1 MSLKYKLTL
10 FIIFILI
17 YISIISFFWPNIQ
30 VSLLNN
36 NESIGFLTMKK
47 INPINDTVRFI
58 FLILPPLILNLFFIK
73 VYFKENFNKINS
85 LIYSDE
91 ISKNNLELKD
101 LKLIFPLL
109 FFFIIFDF
117 FQTDFPHINYLDA
130 FHDGDYL
137 AAILN
142 HLHYG
147 GFWNSAFTVHGG
159 ENIFLPLIA
168 YKFLNFNIASIK
180 YTLYIAIF
188 LIKFLTVIL
197 SYQISQIINVKKNYK
212 IIFFI
217 ILSIFML
224 SLSSYGEVNYINIRD
239 LFVLIFFTILIRIY
253 IHKLNI
259 LLIYFLSLATVL
271 SFIFHYDTGFYLHI
285 IAVLIIFH
293 FLFSKKIKESFLLLI
308 FLIVN
313 WLIVIGYFG
322 YNEITSMF
330 DQFLQIAMN
339 IDKIHG
345 LEYPQPFL
353 SIGDGNDGSRGTKA
367 LVFLLILGFI
377 TTTIVF
383 FKNNYFKM
391 NEKFLLIIFYTYSII
406 SFKNALGRSDG
417 PHIMLSSDWISI
429 LLCFYFLNLFFF
441 YSSKYIKLQDNKKYI
456 EKIAAIFLI
465 LLIFISTDFKK
476 LSNYKLNFEKYINT
490 DDNTFISDERME
502 IIQEI
507 SKFINNENCIQNFTA
522 DLSLPYLLNKPNCT
536 QFISP
541 WLASG
546 KKFEKK
552 FIDELQNN
560 KVNYIIYNSPIYLVD
575 GIKTS
580 DRLIIANNFI
590 KKNYEIIWKKNNY
603 ILLKKI

>member
-30 VSLLNN
+30 VSLLDNN
-36 NESIGFLTMKK
+36 GSIGLLTTKK
-47 INPINDTVRFI
+47 INPINDTVRFVLLI
-58 FLILPPLILNLFFIK
+58 FPPLILNFFFIK
-73 VYFKENFNKINS
+73 VYFKENFSKINS
-85 LIYSDE
+85 LIYCDK
-91 ISKNNLELKD
+91 ISENSLELKD
-101 LKLIFPLL
+101 LKLIFPL
-109 FFFIIFDF
+109 FFFLIIFDF
-117 FQTDFPHINYLDA
+117 FQTDFPHINYLDTL
-130 FHDGDYL
+130 HDGDYL
-137 AAILN
+137 AAISN

-168 YKFLNFNIASIK
+168 YKFLNLNIASIV
-180 YTLYIAIF
+180 YTPYIAIF

-197 SYQISQIINVKKNYK
+197 SYQISQITNVEKNYK
-212 IIFFI
+212 IIFFV

-239 LFVLIFFTILIRIY
+239 LFVLIFFTILIRMY
-253 IHKLNI
+253 INKLNI
-259 LLIYFLSLATVL
+259 LLIYLLSLATVL
-271 SFIFHYDTGFYLHI
+271 SFIFHYDTGVYLHVV
-285 IAVLIIFH
+285 ALLIIFH
-293 FLFSKKIKESFLLLI
+293 FLFSKKIKESSLLII

-313 WLIVIGYFG
+313 WLIVFGYFG
-322 YNEITSMF
+322 YSEITSMF
-330 DQFLQIAMN
+330 DQFLQMAMN
-339 IDKIHG
+339 MDKMHG

-353 SIGDGNDGSRGTKA
+353 SIGDGNDGTRGTKA

-377 TTTIVF
+377 TTAIVF

-441 YSSKYIKLQDNKKYI
+441 YSSKYIKLQQNIKYI

-465 LLIFISTDFKK
+465 ILISINTDFKK
-476 LSNYKLNFEKYINT
+476 FLNYKLNFEKYININDKT
-490 DDNTFISDERME
+490 LITDERMK

-507 SKFINNENCIQNFTA
+507 SQFISNENCIQNFTA
-522 DLSLPYLLNKPNCT
+522 DLSLPYLLGKPNCT

-546 KKFEKK
+546 EKFEKK
-552 FIDELQNN
+552 FIDQLQNN
-560 KVNYIIYNSPIYLVD
+560 KVNYIIYNSPLDLVD

-580 DRLIIANNFI
+580 DRLKIANNFLQ
-590 KKNYEIIWKKNNY
+590 KNYEIIWRKNNY